1 MIKTLRTTTKYYATQ
16 EAECKQ
22 LIEKIKTESTGDI
35 IKQQVD
41 RKEHK
46 DYGGYYE
53 VLIVEEF
60 TTSRNV
66 LEGGF

>member
-16 EAECKQ
+16 ETECKQ
-22 LIEKIKTESTGDI
+22 LIEKVKTESTGDI

>member
-1 MIKTLRTTTKYYATQ
+1 MIKPLRTTTKYYATQ
-16 EAECKQ
+16 ESECRQ
-22 LIEKIKTESTGDI
+22 LIEQVKTESKGDI

-53 VLIVEEF
+53 VIIIEEF